1 MILGLSIDTFIA
13 VHVVISLVAIAAGLV
28 AMIGL
33 ARGQW
38 LRGWQA
44 SFLATTTLTSVT
56 GFLFPFSG
64 ITPAFAF
71 GVISMI
77 VLAAAVATWPRKRTN
92 HTSNILYAIA
102 GTLALYLNTF
112 VLVVQ
117 SFQKIDV
124 LQALAPTQSEPAFII
139 AQALLLVSAL
149 LVGTFA
155 VRSARSFSPG

>member
-1 MILGLSIDTFIA
+1 MILGLSTDTFVA
-13 VHVVISLVAIAAGLV
+13 VHVAISLVAIVAGLV

-77 VLAAAVATWPRKRTN
+77 VLAVALATWPGKRSI
-92 HTSNILYAIA
+92 HASRVIYAAA

-112 VLVVQ
+112 VLIVQ

-124 LQALAPTQSEPAFII
+124 LQPLAPTQSEPAFII

-149 LVGTFA
+149 LVGVFA
-155 VRSARSFSPG
+155 VRSVRSFSPG